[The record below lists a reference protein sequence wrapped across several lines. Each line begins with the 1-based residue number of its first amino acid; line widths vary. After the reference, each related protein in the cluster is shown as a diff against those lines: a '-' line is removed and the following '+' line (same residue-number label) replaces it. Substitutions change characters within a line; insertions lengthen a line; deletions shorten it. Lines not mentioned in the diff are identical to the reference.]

1 MRPTFLLL
9 LLLATASLPTFAKP
23 PKEQKTKTLTDEE
36 AFKALDKDGDNLISK
51 DEFSAGA
58 PPSEEGRKSKR
69 TKASSNAGEDF
80 EKLDADKD
88 GKLTLEEFSKREPVA
103 GKPDRKKRKA
113 TE

>member
-36 AFKALDKDGDNLISK
+36 AFKALDKDGDNFISK
-51 DEFSAGA
+51 EEFSSDEPAA
-58 PPSEEGRKSKR
+58 KEGKRSKKSKA
-69 TKASSNAGEDF
+69 TSTAAEDF

-88 GKLTLEEFSKREPVA
+88 GKLTLEEFSKREPVS
-103 GKPDRKKRKA
+103 GKPDRKKRKGP
-113 TE
+113 E